1 MSLFNWFTKSKK
13 PGLAAQSTN
22 TETDLSFATVP
33 YGVLSRDKGRFRPA
47 VTGSTSE
54 NQAARHLRQE
64 QLYMVV
70 RDEMLKAGAL
80 TSAYKF
86 KVLSLDSSGV
96 SYLVMMEL
104 PALLDGRVAYLT
116 ALEHG
121 ISLQAKNHYEIVVTA
136 VYWRLNE
143 CIPRQAYAPARPSAH
158 IPLESGISER
168 HKHAFDP
175 LGQDEVAAFKHALAE
190 GSRGASLANPG
201 QIIHSGK
208 RSPPTPA
215 DFSQYADSHDY
226 QSALGVSQY
235 GTLYARLHDF
245 QRPDGQQRG

>member
-1 MSLFNWFTKSKK
+1 
-13 PGLAAQSTN
+13 
-22 TETDLSFATVP
+22 
-33 YGVLSRDKGRFRPA
+33 
-47 VTGSTSE
+47 
-54 NQAARHLRQE
+54 
-64 QLYMVV
+64 MVV

-86 KVLSLDSSGV
+86 KVLSLDSRGV

-104 PALLDGRVAYLT
+104 PTLLDGGVAYLPSF
-116 ALEHG
+116 EHG
-121 ISLQAKNHYEIVVTA
+121 ISLQAKNQFGIVVTA
-136 VYWRLNE
+136 VYWRVNQ
-143 CIPRQAYAPARPSAH
+143 CIPRQAYAPVRPSAH
-158 IPLESGISER
+158 MPLEGGVSPP

-175 LGQDEVAAFKHALAE
+175 LGQDEVAAFKHALAA

-215 DFSQYADSHDY
+215 DFSHYADLRDY

-235 GTLYARLHDF
+235 GTL
-245 QRPDGQQRG
+245 